1 MLVIIISHQLMV
13 IRAPNR
19 RQQHQPQ
26 ENKLNPKDHVLREVV
41 NSLRDIAVEFH
52 GADQLR
58 ERLRAAL
65 APLLDQPPAAAEQKP
80 FMFAIMGPDGTA
92 HIEES
97 CVSSTASQLAHEVNC
112 LNDSSDTGYSIVP
125 VFLSACAQADSGDAK
140 NAARYLHLRN
150 KMCFTSSSDELP
162 TMALSSAIPAPHHDV
177 HHDWFADRFDA
188 SADAAVDAD
197 MARTEEDDE

>member
-1 MLVIIISHQLMV
+1 M
-13 IRAPNR
+13 
-19 RQQHQPQ
+19 
-26 ENKLNPKDHVLREVV
+26 NPKNHILREVV

-65 APLLDQPPAAAEQKP
+65 EPLLEQSSAVDVQKP

-97 CVSSTASQLAHEVNC
+97 CVSSDGSQLAHEVNC
-112 LNDSSDTGYSIVP
+112 LNDSPDAGYSIVP
-125 VFLSACAQADSGDAK
+125 VFLSSCVSADMDEAQ
-140 NAARYLHLRN
+140 NAARYHHLRN
-150 KMCFTSSSDELP
+150 KMCFSSSRDVLP
-162 TMALSSAIPAPHHDV
+162 TMALSSPISAPNHDV
-177 HHDWFADRFDA
+177 HKDWVGGRFEA
-188 SADAAVDAD
+188 SVDAAVDAD